1 MNTYKTST
9 GERLSKSVID
19 ARVRKAKRGKIDEQ
33 FEEHGYNFC
42 EECNVSSGVYLDCS
56 HILSVD
62 RCQKEGKSE
71 LSYDVNNIS
80 ILCRSCHQKH
90 DKLY

>member
-19 ARVRKAKRGKIDEQ
+19 SRVRKAKKTKIQ
-33 FEEHGYNFC
+33 NMIISQGYIYC
-42 EECNVSSGVYLDCS
+42 EDCGRSGGMPLDCS
-56 HILSVD
+56 HDLSVD
-62 RCQKEGKSE
+62 QCQKQGKSE
-71 LSYDVNNIS
+71 LAYDTNNIT
-80 ILCRSCHQKH
+80 IRCRSCHQKH